1 MSSESLKSLIVTDPS
16 LLDEGIDVSGL
27 RTQTDTNPR
36 LLASIADFPG
46 ISYDPTSFDYLSD
59 LNELFAY
66 GLPAIDTPAAAVPP
80 ATGGGADSGGG
91 EQILPFIDV
100 DGPKNTEADQR
111 LLDAGIGVQGALGD
125 PVVAPGEI
133 PYTQDEFDEFN
144 REPVTPVSPTTQPID
159 PTGMLPQTSLPYMV
173 EGALGVDSREKE
185 DFVTEADLIDNTS
198 LLQRLGLP
206 ADFDLKRAAVEA
218 GINLVA
224 GIPVSLIAR
233 GLGAVL
239 PDRDPRQTALDE
251 LYDVKDGT
259 IQSGLM
265 KGYNP
270 VSGNPLDPTYG
281 LQEAYQDRIDTIEN
295 TLQNKYNMTAEDI
308 AAVKAG
314 TYTNEEDIETD
325 LLQRL
330 VDLEN
335 AKAAEKARLDLFSGD
350 VDERDQMLDDLAPT
364 SLKSQVEAGIQAAE
378 DDKGSE
384 MLDTSTGVNPFD
396 TDDFDEGMDFT
407 TTPATTPNIIE
418 DTGIDNIKKNIDD
431 ATIREIANIADRQPE
446 TIEQK
451 KNELAD
457 IYDRQVDRGEREPD
471 QTITSKTNKAKAAIG
486 MPQMLG
492 DVGSGDSGSDSPGGK
507 IVCTMMNEFYGF
519 VSFRNKI
526 WLRHS
531 KGLAPEYQKGY
542 HKIFLPLVK
551 LSKTNKLLKK
561 TLEHIAVHRT
571 IDIRQEARGKVHLL
585 GRVYRK
591 ILEPICYIVGKYA
604 KR

>member
-1 MSSESLKSLIVTDPS
+1 MSSEGLKSLIVTDPS
-16 LLDEGIDVSGL
+16 LLDEGIDISGL
-27 RTQTDTNPR
+27 RTQTDTDPR

-46 ISYDPTSFDYLSD
+46 ISYDPTQFSYLTD

-457 IYDRQVDRGEREPD
+457 IYDRQVDRGERDADP
-471 QTITSKTNKAKAAIG
+471 TITSKTNKAKAAIG

-519 VSFRNKI
+519 GSFRNKI

-542 HKIFLPLVK
+542 HKIFLPLVR
-551 LSKTNKLLKK
+551 LSKKNIVFKK
-561 TLEHIAVHRT
+561 VLEHIAVHST
-571 IDIRQEARGKVHLL
+571 IDMRQSMRGKTHLL
-585 GRVYRK
+585 GRIYRK
-591 ILEPICYIVGKYA
+591 ILLPLCYWVGKNA
-604 KR
+604 

>member
-519 VSFRNKI
+519 GSFRNKI

-591 ILEPICYIVGKYA
+591 ILEPIC
-604 KR
+604 

>member
-519 VSFRNKI
+519 GSFRNKI

-571 IDIRQEARGKVHLL
+571 IAIRQEARGKVHLL

>member
-418 DTGIDNIKKNIDD
+418 DTGKDNIKKNIDD

-519 VSFRNKI
+519 GSFRNKI

>member
-59 LNELFAY
+59 LNELFAD

-519 VSFRNKI
+519 GSFRNKI

-571 IDIRQEARGKVHLL
+571 IDIRQDARGKVHLL

>member
-471 QTITSKTNKAKAAIG
+471 QTITSKTNKAKASIG

-519 VSFRNKI
+519 GSFRNKI

>member
-457 IYDRQVDRGEREPD
+457 IYDRQVDRGERDADP
-471 QTITSKTNKAKAAIG
+471 TITSKTNKAKAAIG

-519 VSFRNKI
+519 GSFRNKI

>member
-335 AKAAEKARLDLFSGD
+335 AKAAEKTRLDLFSGD

-519 VSFRNKI
+519 GSFRNKI

>member
-66 GLPAIDTPAAAVPP
+66 GLPAVDTPAAAVPP

-519 VSFRNKI
+519 GSFRNKI

>member
-519 VSFRNKI
+519 GSFRNKI

>member
-335 AKAAEKARLDLFSGD
+335 AKAAEKARLDLFS
-350 VDERDQMLDDLAPT
+350 
-364 SLKSQVEAGIQAAE
+364 
-378 DDKGSE
+378 
-384 MLDTSTGVNPFD
+384 
-396 TDDFDEGMDFT
+396 
-407 TTPATTPNIIE
+407 
-418 DTGIDNIKKNIDD
+418 
-431 ATIREIANIADRQPE
+431 
-446 TIEQK
+446 
-451 KNELAD
+451 
-457 IYDRQVDRGEREPD
+457 
-471 QTITSKTNKAKAAIG
+471 
-486 MPQMLG
+486 
-492 DVGSGDSGSDSPGGK
+492 
-507 IVCTMMNEFYGF
+507 
-519 VSFRNKI
+519 
-526 WLRHS
+526 
-531 KGLAPEYQKGY
+531 
-542 HKIFLPLVK
+542 
-551 LSKTNKLLKK
+551 
-561 TLEHIAVHRT
+561 
-571 IDIRQEARGKVHLL
+571 
-585 GRVYRK
+585 
-591 ILEPICYIVGKYA
+591 
-604 KR
+604 

>member
-519 VSFRNKI
+519 GSFRNKI

-531 KGLAPEYQKGY
+531 KDLAPEYQKGY

-591 ILEPICYIVGKYA
+591 ILEPICYWIGKHG
-604 KR
+604 

>member
-1 MSSESLKSLIVTDPS
+1 MSSESLKSLIVTDPD
-16 LLDEGIDVSGL
+16 LVDPGIDTSGL

-185 DFVTEADLIDNTS
+185 DFVTEADLIDNTR

-519 VSFRNKI
+519 GSFRNKI

>member
-1 MSSESLKSLIVTDPS
+1 MSSEGLKSLIVTDPD
-16 LLDEGIDVSGL
+16 LVDPEIDTSGL

-519 VSFRNKI
+519 GSFRNKI

>member
-36 LLASIADFPG
+36 LLASIAAFPG

-350 VDERDQMLDDLAPT
+350 VDERDQILDDLAPT

-519 VSFRNKI
+519 GSFRNKI

>member
-471 QTITSKTNKAKAAIG
+471 QTITSKTNKAEAAIG
-486 MPQMLG
+486 MLQMLG

-519 VSFRNKI
+519 GSFRNKI

>member
-91 EQILPFIDV
+91 EQSLPFIDV

-519 VSFRNKI
+519 GSFRNKI